1 MMRRQF
7 LPLLLFLL
15 ILTACQQP
23 QGDILNES
31 KLPAVTTD
39 LEQTS
44 EEKTMVENDNAD
56 QTPLEDESITEIE
69 QTPDI
74 AEIEGYTPEQLVMQL
89 EETLPCWS
97 SLFQEP
103 LDTTGAV
110 PNEYITAGDSG
121 AAYLAWYDDM
131 EKPIII
137 RNTDDTATTLYTSH
151 DLRPIRS
158 ILEWQ
163 DNLYF
168 VLKRKD
174 NRYYDL
180 YRVPVSGGTPELLYE
195 QLSSFTSSAPY
206 CIIGKHAYLIT
217 ATEQLLAIS
226 LDAPEEPVLL
236 LDSKQRCEIISL
248 FPADHGLVLQV
259 KCAHKTGDIWCWLY
273 LSAKGITLLDV
284 IDEDDFMLQSFV
296 GGNLGLYQKV
306 RTDKTVDIYRVDTTT
321 GSRGD
326 LIVSFPSKSD
336 LLIVVVSI
344 IEETATIRTE
354 GFDESGLRW
363 EAFYALN
370 LTTGEIRELLYYPYV
385 GTHNM
390 SPTRLFQ
397 IQQCGNDLYL
407 LGYHQIYHIT
417 RYRDIY
423 SGATPVE
430 EGFDDQSQKWITL
443 SEE

>member
-15 ILTACQQP
+15 FLTACQQP

-180 YRVPVSGGTPELLYE
+180 YRVPVSGGAPELLYE

-284 IDEDDFMLQSFV
+284 IDEDDFMLRSYD
-296 GGNLGLYQKV
+296 GSNLGLYQEV
-306 RTDKTVDIYRVDTTT
+306 HTDKTVDIYRVDATT

-326 LIVSFPSKSD
+326 LIVSLPSKSD
-336 LLIVVVSI
+336 QFIVVLSI
-344 IEETATIRTE
+344 IEETATIRAE
-354 GFDESGLRW
+354 GLDESGHIW
-363 EAFYALN
+363 DAFYALN

-385 GTHNM
+385 GTH
-390 SPTRLFQ
+390 TCRLPGSFRFNNAAMTST
-397 IQQCGNDLYL
+397 C
-407 LGYHQIYHIT
+407 
-417 RYRDIY
+417 
-423 SGATPVE
+423 
-430 EGFDDQSQKWITL
+430 
-443 SEE
+443 